1 MNRHYNVHTYIH
13 IFTYAHEYSIFTY
26 ICEYICAVDVYESS
40 VLYIQWYKVSV
51 WQITS
56 RTYELT
62 YVRMPVELL
71 CTYVRMYRNSSSTQ
85 QQQQCRHKVTNI
97 RIICNS
103 NTVQLVWYICMYVC
117 ALKGI
122 PNLDHLSEVR
132 TYY

>member
-1 MNRHYNVHTYIH
+1 MDSDINMNRHYNVHTYIH

-40 VLYIQWYKVSV
+40 VLYIQRYKVSV

-71 CTYVRMYRNSSSTQ
+71 CTYVCTEIHPQPSSS
-85 QQQQCRHKVTNI
+85 
-97 RIICNS
+97 S
-103 NTVQLVWYICMYVC
+103 NAGT
-117 ALKGI
+117 K
-122 PNLDHLSEVR
+122 
-132 TYY
+132 